1 MSVTT
6 FARFCGIFCRSSRTE
21 PAIGISPCCVDE
33 ADDRELIE
41 TIPFATIR
49 DHDKCSLVVDELESE
64 SMAKAIQPSEER
76 LKLQAICERIGVDY
90 DDARYTMAKGAIPKG
105 IASEPGK
112 GNHRVF
118 GTRDAFMVAIILKVR
133 AAGVSTSIAKQI
145 AEWST
150 SIQMMAVDLGWDWQF
165 APFAGKLHSD
175 KKWFLEIGDNQFARV
190 ITNASPS
197 KRGYE
202 STYWVEMATL
212 RKRRTARPAVIF
224 RVDIVRIAQL
234 LAGTSAPE

>member
-1 MSVTT
+1 M
-6 FARFCGIFCRSSRTE
+6 
-21 PAIGISPCCVDE
+21 P
-33 ADDRELIE
+33 
-41 TIPFATIR
+41 
-49 DHDKCSLVVDELESE
+49 
-64 SMAKAIQPSEER
+64 KAIQPSEKG
-76 LKLQAICERIGVDY
+76 LKLQAICARIGVDY

-105 IASEPGK
+105 VASEPGK

-118 GTRDAFMVAIILKVR
+118 GPRDAFMVAIILKVR

-150 SIQMMAVDLGWDWQF
+150 SIQAMAAELGWDWQF
-165 APFAGKLHSD
+165 APFSGKMHSN

-190 ITNASPS
+190 VTNASPDEL
-197 KRGYE
+197 GYD
-202 STYWVEMATL
+202 STYWVDMSTI

-234 LAGTSAPE
+234 LAGASSSE